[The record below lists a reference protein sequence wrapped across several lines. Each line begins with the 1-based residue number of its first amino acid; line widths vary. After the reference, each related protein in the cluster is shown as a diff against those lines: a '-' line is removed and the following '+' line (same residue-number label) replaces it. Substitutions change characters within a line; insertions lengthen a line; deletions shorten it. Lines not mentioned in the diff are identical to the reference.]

1 MKRDR
6 TDEFSWIT
14 NTRRFFKIITPSFK
28 KIGKFLKSALG
39 LTFSPFYLFGDLW
52 DYCKIGIGR
61 YIGISLIIP
70 VIVTFF
76 TIIGWILNILGPNA
90 NLWEFY
96 KNYYYAGELLV
107 GMDAWRVQLV
117 LFIIIFLMSP
127 KD

>member
-14 NTRRFFKIITPSFK
+14 NTRRFFEIITPNLK
-28 KIGKFLKSALG
+28 KVGNFLKTSLG
-39 LTFSPFYLFGDLW
+39 ISGFFGIVYLFEDIW
-52 DYCKIGIGR
+52 DFCKRGLAN

-70 VIVTFF
+70 VIVTLL

-107 GMDAWRVQLV
+107 GMMLGEFN
-117 LFIIIFLMSP
+117 L
-127 KD
+127 